1 MQALSSPVSFFVFPD
16 ALHPSGGR
24 MPPGPWK
31 SIVYLMHILTNGKT
45 STPWKSMRSL
55 RYSGK
60 LLLEKYRLFRCR
72 VQGQPSLVRGMGLN
86 KPHTFPKCHWHIIFF
101 RTPLDK

>member
-1 MQALSSPVSFFVFPD
+1 
-16 ALHPSGGR
+16 

-31 SIVYLMHILTNGKT
+31 SIVHLMHILTNGKT

-60 LLLEKYRLFRCR
+60 LLLENHRLFRCR
-72 VQGQPSLVRGMGLN
+72 VQGQVSLVRGMGLN
-86 KPHTFPKCHWHIIFF
+86 KSHTFPKYHWYTNDSVAASNIQYSFLGEGVGGAFF
-101 RTPLDK
+101 GFKEYPSCI

>member
-1 MQALSSPVSFFVFPD
+1 
-16 ALHPSGGR
+16 
-24 MPPGPWK
+24 
-31 SIVYLMHILTNGKT
+31 
-45 STPWKSMRSL
+45 MRSL